1 MQETLLKRFGLLG
14 RNINYSFSRGY
25 FTDKFKKERLDN
37 CSYENFDIPEI
48 TAFAEIIANNT
59 DIKGMNVT
67 IPYKEVVIPYLDKLS
82 KKAAKI
88 GAVNTIKFTKK
99 GKLKGYNTDYYGFLK
114 SLSPLLQPHHKKAL
128 ILGTGGASK
137 GVAFALEELGI
148 TYTFVSREA
157 KPNIIDYSQINADTF
172 DEYQIII
179 NSTPIGTSPNIEACP
194 AIPYEFFTEQHI
206 AYDLIYNPAET
217 QFLKNAK
224 AQGAQIK
231 NGLDMLVFQAEKA
244 WEIWNK

>member
-1 MQETLLKRFGLLG
+1 MQETIQKRFGLLG

-25 FTDKFKKERLDN
+25 FTDKFKNEKLEN

-48 TAFAEIIANNT
+48 TAFAQIIANNT
-59 DIKGMNVT
+59 NIKGMNVT

-99 GKLKGYNTDYYGFLK
+99 GKLKGYNTDYYGFMK
-114 SLSPLLQPHHKKAL
+114 SLSPLLQPHHKRAL

-137 GVAFALEELGI
+137 GVAFVLEELGI
-148 TYTFVSREA
+148 EYTFVSREA
-157 KPNIIDYSQINADTF
+157 KPKAIEYSQINADTF
-172 DEYQIII
+172 NKYQIII

-194 AIPYEFFTEQHI
+194 AIPYEYFTKQHI

-224 AQGAQIK
+224 EQGAKIK